1 MASHKVDNVNISKNV
16 SEGMSSS
23 DNTGAT
29 NTTELSM
36 ELLTVIKITCYS
48 VIIVIGTIGNLMLI
62 FNLALKRHRK
72 TSQFFILNLA
82 AVDLL
87 TCTLSIPF
95 DISLLVLGGWPFGPV
110 MCRLVYPLQ
119 TLFMA
124 VSVSTLLC
132 MALERHRAIIHPLKP
147 KITGR
152 VIILVIFLIWVISTG
167 LVSPYAAALKMNDG
181 DCVENWPNNDP
192 KYPKTFTLCVF
203 LILYLSPLCVI
214 TAAYARLG
222 VRLRANSQ
230 KVELLVGTHSIRNR
244 FSKSRTRRN
253 IRIVKFF
260 VLAVIAFALCL
271 LPFQVM
277 WMWSDFG
284 NGQEWKH
291 FNTFLTFANVMVY
304 ANSAVN
310 PYIFGALGRRYGSC
324 GCLHRRRKNEGFFN
338 CKFVRNTFPFY
349 GFMARKRSSTVNRKL
364 VASPAGSIS
373 NRSAS
378 SPDKES
384 HQEKQLYPES
394 MWVLE
399 STV

>member
-1 MASHKVDNVNISKNV
+1 MESHETDDVNTSRNI

-23 DNTGAT
+23 NNTEAT
-29 NTTELSM
+29 NTELSM
-36 ELLTVIKITCYS
+36 ELLTVIQITCYS
-48 VIIVIGTIGNLMLI
+48 IIIVIGTIGNLMLI

-72 TSQFFILNLA
+72 TSQYFILNLA
-82 AVDLL
+82 TVDLL

-132 MALERHRAIIHPLKP
+132 MALERHRAIIYPLKP

-167 LVSPYAAALKMNDG
+167 LVSPYAAALKTKDG

-214 TAAYARLG
+214 TAAYARVG

-230 KVELLVGTHSIRNR
+230 KAELLVGASSDRNR
-244 FSKSRTRRN
+244 LSKSRTRRN

-260 VLAVIAFALCL
+260 VLAVVAFAVCL

-291 FNTFLTFANVMVY
+291 FYTFLTFANVMVY

-310 PYIFGALGRRYGSC
+310 PYIFGALGRRYSSC
-324 GCLHRRRKNEGFFN
+324 RSLYRRRKKACTFA
-338 CKFVRNTFPFY
+338 RNTFPFY
-349 GFMARKRSSTVNRKL
+349 GFRANKRSSTANRKL
-364 VASPAGSIS
+364 VSPTGSTL
-373 NRSAS
+373 NRTPS
-378 SPDKES
+378 STDKELKENR
-384 HQEKQLYPES
+384 QEEQPYSEN
-394 MWVLE
+394 MCVLV